1 MIVERDMAAQ
11 AAGRCWE
18 LSPNRSLDLRGL
30 LAFFAVV
37 AAASLAVSSFSF
49 SQGNAFAP
57 AFALVELA
65 LLAVCLRLVRRRLAL
80 GERLALTGEALL
92 VEAGGRSERFHPYW
106 VQVLR
111 GAGGAV
117 RLRSHGRE
125 IEVGAFLCPWERDRL
140 AASLRAALAPWQR

>member
-11 AAGRCWE
+11 SVVRSWD

-30 LAFFAVV
+30 LTFFALV
-37 AAASLAVSSFSF
+37 AAASLAVSSYSF

-57 AFALVELA
+57 AFALAELA
-65 LLAVCLRLVRRRLAL
+65 LLAVCLRLVWRRLARR
-80 GERLALTGEALL
+80 ERLALTGDGLL

-106 VQVLR
+106 VRVR
-111 GAGGAV
+111 RDGAGGV

-125 IEVGAFLCPWERDRL
+125 IEVGAFLCPRERDQL